1 MVITRGTLVT
11 AALLSALFVGACSSD
26 GILGGPQTTSAI
38 PEKPKVDPACVTLA
52 SQIDALRREGVA
64 DRVEQ
69 ASKGKGTT
77 VAVKRE
83 SLAKVAELNKAN
95 ASFQARC
102 GTVTPAAV
110 SAPATP
116 AATPPKAVSSAP
128 PAKPKTASAAPA
140 KPAANPQILP
150 SAALTK
156 EPTAAA
162 KE

>member
-1 MVITRGTLVT
+1 MVINRGTLVT
-11 AALLSALFVGACSSD
+11 AALLSALLVGACSSD

-64 DRVEQ
+64 ERVEK
-69 ASKGKGTT
+69 AAKGKGST

-110 SAPATP
+110 IAP
-116 AATPPKAVSSAP
+116 ATPPKAVSSAP
-128 PAKPKTASAAPA
+128 PAKPTAVSVAPA
-140 KPAANPQILP
+140 RPAANPQILP
-150 SAALTK
+150 SAAL
-156 EPTAAA
+156 A

>member
-1 MVITRGTLVT
+1 MVVKRGLIVIG
-11 AALLSALFVGACSSD
+11 ALLAAVATGACSSD

-64 DRVEQ
+64 DRVEA
-69 ASKGKGTT
+69 ASKGKGAT

-95 ASFQARC
+95 AAFQARC

-110 SAPATP
+110 TTPPPA
-116 AATPPKAVSSAP
+116 PKAVSSTP
-128 PAKPKTASAAPA
+128 PATKPKTAAVAPA
-140 KPAANPQILP
+140 PAPQILP

-156 EPTAAA
+156 EPAAQQ
-162 KE
+162 